1 MTTTRLGLALLAAGL
16 GSLAATAQ
24 AAAAAATEAIWRLGD
39 TRMQEQW
46 HPEVI
51 GAPAAVEEPAVG
63 RVVRFN
69 GASDAFLLP
78 AIPFAGWGAF
88 TIQVLFKPEA
98 GGPQAQRFFHAEDSK
113 GSRVMIETR
122 LTPDNHWYLDTFML
136 SGTSQRAMI
145 DETKLHPTGRWFWV
159 TLRYD
164 GKQMTSF
171 VDGVKE
177 LEGPVAFAPMGEGKL
192 SLGVRQ
198 NRVFWFK
205 GAVKELR
212 FTPEA
217 LAPDKLQSGAA
228 R

>member
-1 MTTTRLGLALLAAGL
+1 MTTRLGLALFAAGL
-16 GSLAATAQ
+16 GSLAATARAAEKEAVWRVGDAGMQ
-24 AAAAAATEAIWRLGD
+24 A
-39 TRMQEQW
+39 QW

-51 GAPAAVEEPAVG
+51 GAPTAVEEPAVG
-63 RVVRFN
+63 RVMRFD
-69 GASDAFLLP
+69 GRADAFLLP
-78 AIPFAGWGAF
+78 AIPFSGWSTF
-88 TIQVLFKPEA
+88 TIQVLFKPA
-98 GGPQAQRFFHAEDSK
+98 GGGPQAQRFFHAEDTK

-122 LTPDNHWYLDTFML
+122 VTPDNHWYLDTFML

-145 DETKLHPTGRWFWV
+145 DETKQHPTDRWFWV
-159 TLRYD
+159 ALRYD

-177 LEGPVAFAPMGEGKL
+177 LEGPVTFAPMAEGKL

-205 GAVKELR
+205 GEVKELR

-217 LAPDKLQSGAA
+217 LAPDKLQSSAA

>member
-1 MTTTRLGLALLAAGL
+1 MTTAWLGLALLTTGL
-16 GSLAATAQ
+16 GSLALTS
-24 AAAAAATEAIWRLGD
+24 AAPAAEAEAIWRLGD
-39 TRMQEQW
+39 ARMQEQW

-63 RVVRFN
+63 RVMRFN
-69 GASDAFLLP
+69 GVADAFLLP
-78 AIPFAGWGAF
+78 VIPFAGWSAF

-98 GGPQAQRFFHAEDSK
+98 GGPAAQRFFHAEDSK

-122 LTPDNHWYLDTFML
+122 LTPGNQWYLDTFML
-136 SGTSQRAMI
+136 SGGNQRVLV

-171 VDGVKE
+171 IDGVKE

-212 FTPEA
+212 FTPAA

>member
-1 MTTTRLGLALLAAGL
+1 LVTTTRLGLALFVAGL
-16 GSLAATAQ
+16 GSVATTAH
-24 AAAAAATEAIWRLGD
+24 AAATEAIWQLGD
-39 TRMQEQW
+39 PRMQEQW

-51 GAPAAVEEPAVG
+51 GAPVALEEPAVG
-63 RVVRFN
+63 RVMRFN
-69 GASDAFLLP
+69 GTADAFLLP
-78 AIPFAGWGAF
+78 AIPFAGWSTF

-98 GGPQAQRFFHAEDSK
+98 GGLQAQRFFHAEDSK

-122 LTPDNHWYLDTFML
+122 LTPDNQWYLDTFML

-145 DETKLHPTGRWFWV
+145 DEKKLHPTGRWFWV

-217 LAPDKLQSGAA
+217 LATDKLQSAGS